1 MPPKTPRVL
10 RPAWL
15 FGLLLAL
22 AVPNGYGE
30 NQIVLPDIGDS
41 TGTLMTP
48 EQERQ
53 FGEMFLRQVRSQ
65 ANIDDDPETSD
76 YIQAIGQKL
85 AANSDNPRQRFNFF
99 VVDEPNVNAF
109 AGPGGQIGVNAG
121 LILMADQESELAS
134 VLAHEIAHVTQRHL
148 YQSLEASKRLS
159 IPTAAAMLGAIL
171 LGTKSPQAGQAA
183 LVALQ
188 AGALQFQIN
197 FTRDNEQEADSVGM
211 QTLSRSEFDPRAMP
225 SFFEKLQQSTR
236 YAGRDVPEFLRTH
249 PVTVSRISESRSRSE
264 GFPYKQYPDTI
275 AFQIIRTKLRAR
287 ALTDPNEAM
296 QFFKATLKQGTEQ
309 QQDIARYGLALVQI
323 NQNKISEARDAL
335 SQLVRKY
342 PNQSHFLNA
351 LAQSYLAANRYDEA
365 LALFE
370 QGLIRFPENRALLF
384 EASQAYLSAGKPEQ
398 TRRLLSDYLRHNPA
412 TPETNQLLAEAYTKL
427 GDEAE
432 GHRYMAEYYY
442 HAGQNRAAITQL
454 KLARQ
459 AAKGNFYL
467 STMIDQRLTELMEEE
482 LARREER

>member
-1 MPPKTPRVL
+1 MSPHKMSRPL
-10 RPAWL
+10 RFSLVFA
-15 FGLLLAL
+15 LLLAL
-22 AVPNGYGE
+22 AAPGHGDD
-30 NQIVLPDIGDS
+30 IHLPDIGDS

-53 FGEMFLRQVRSQ
+53 FGEMFLRQIRSQ
-65 ANIDDDPETSD
+65 ASIDNDPETSD

-85 AANSDNPRQRFNFF
+85 AANSDNPRQSFNFF
-99 VVDEPNVNAF
+99 VVDDANVNAF
-109 AGPGGQIGVNAG
+109 AGPGGQIGVNSG

-211 QTLSRSEFDPRAMP
+211 QTLSHSEFDPRAMP

-249 PVTVSRISESRSRSE
+249 PVTVSRISESRARSE
-264 GFPYKQYPDTI
+264 SFPYKQYPDTI

-287 ALTDPNEAM
+287 AIADPNEAT

-323 NQNKISEARDAL
+323 NQSKHAEARETL

-351 LAQSYLAANRYDEA
+351 LAQAHIAAGRYEEA
-365 LALFE
+365 LALYD
-370 QGLIRFPENRALLF
+370 QALVRFPENRALLI
-384 EASQAYLSAGKPEQ
+384 ESCRAYLLAGKPER
-398 TRRLLSDYLRHNPA
+398 TRKLLSDYLRHAPA

-427 GDEAE
+427 GNEAE

-442 HAGQNRAAITQL
+442 HAGQNQAAILQL

-467 STMIDQRLTELMEEE
+467 STMIDQRLGELREEE
-482 LARREER
+482 LARKQER